1 MKPVKKVALLHDLCG
16 VGKAAMTNMLPVLSV
31 MGIEACPI
39 PTMLLSTHTGGYGR
53 PAIARIS
60 PEYIKGC
67 ADHYR
72 EQKVVFDMI
81 FIGYLG
87 NEELAES
94 VLYFVSCFPE
104 AMVVFDPIMGDHG
117 KYYSNFDTR
126 YGEALKK
133 LIPCADLLL
142 PNLTESCL
150 LSGHPYTTE
159 LSRKDLG
166 MICETLHEMG
176 AKKLIVTSVPDGRNE
191 KAMLLYEGGTLTVM
205 ETTQLSAEFHG
216 TGDAFD
222 GVLIASILKGCSL
235 KESMA
240 EAHRFVYACM
250 VESLKRNYEEREGLM
265 IEKNL
270 YMLV

>member
-39 PTMLLSTHTGGYGR
+39 PTMLLSTHTGGYGK
-53 PAIARIS
+53 PAVARIS
-60 PEYIKGC
+60 PDYIKGC

-72 EQKVVFDMI
+72 QQGVQFDMI

-117 KYYSNFDTR
+117 TYYSNFDSS

-150 LSGHPYTTE
+150 LSGYPYATQM
-159 LSRKDLG
+159 SRKDLAA
-166 MICETLHEMG
+166 ICETLRKMG
-176 AKKLIVTSVPDGRNE
+176 ADKLIVTSVPDGRSE
-191 KAMLLYEGGTLTVM
+191 KAMLLFEGGAMTIV

-222 GVLIASILKGCSL
+222 GVLIAGILRGGSL
-235 KESMA
+235 KDSME

-250 VESLKRNYEEREGLM
+250 EESLKMEYAEREGLM